1 MRLRVNGLSAVS
13 WINAIT
19 KTTKMTGEANEQQHP
34 IVEETHF
41 EQLYRQHF
49 TPLYRYAYNVVRDEA
64 QAEGIVQNV
73 FLKLWD
79 KRDTLRI
86 HTSWQAYLFRA
97 TYHEALNQAKR
108 DQVRTRFA
116 QQQHTPAAASQ
127 ASDKELAT
135 HLERAL
141 LRLPEKCRTVFQ
153 LSRFENLKY
162 QEIAQQLGISV
173 KTVEAHMGKAL
184 KTLRVQLADFLS
196 LLILLTCNQYL

>member
-1 MRLRVNGLSAVS
+1 
-13 WINAIT
+13 
-19 KTTKMTGEANEQQHP
+19 MTGEPNEQPHP
-34 IVEETHF
+34 IVGEAHF

-49 TPLYRYAYNVVRDEA
+49 TSLYRYAYSVVRDEA

-97 TYHEALNQAKR
+97 TYHEALNAAKR
-108 DQVRTRFA
+108 KQVRTRFT
-116 QQQHTPAAASQ
+116 QQGLTADTVAMPE
-127 ASDKELAT
+127 SDRELAT

-141 LRLPEKCRTVFQ
+141 RQLPEKCRTVFQ
-153 LSRFENLKY
+153 LSRFEDLKY
-162 QEIAQQLGISV
+162 QDIAQRLGISI

-184 KTLRVQLADFLS
+184 KVLRVQLADFLS
-196 LLILLTCNQYL
+196 LLISLTCSQYL